1 MEEPNTTD
9 TVIWERDPMARREE
23 EWRQSLTDEQRAAL
37 PRGYARRTRNPLSI
51 PLSPR
56 QKRRLWERELQRLPK
71 RRRASVPLW
80 AACLAAAFSALAAG
94 LGGYGLG
101 TFVSRQSPPAL
112 VPASARLPSLPPPV
126 PWDQELRQAKLV
138 EAASKR
144 DAATMQALLAQGA
157 NPNARDET
165 QNPANGPTALMVA
178 AHHGDGAAVNALLAH
193 GADVNA
199 TGLSIEAIANGGDD
213 TPDST
218 PLTEALGQGHVGIAE
233 SLLKHG
239 ASVNAPNSLGETP
252 LMLSVSLGDVP
263 AVKLLLANGADVNAK
278 ADNGKTSLMLAAEGA
293 RVDIAQL
300 LLAKGADVN
309 AKDNDGATALIWGTY
324 HPAIVQLLKG
334 AGAKE

>member
-9 TVIWERDPMARREE
+9 TVIWERDPIARREE

-37 PRGYARRTRNPLSI
+37 PRGYAHRTRNPMSI

-56 QKRRLWERELQRLPK
+56 QKRRLWEQELRRLSKRQRT
-71 RRRASVPLW
+71 SVPLW

-112 VPASARLPSLPPPV
+112 VPASARLRSLPPPV
-126 PWDQELRQAKLV
+126 PWDEELRQAKLV
-138 EAASKR
+138 EAASKH
-144 DAATMQALLAQGA
+144 DAATLQALLAQGA
-157 NPNARDET
+157 SANARDET
-165 QNPANGPTALMVA
+165 QDPATGPTALMIA
-178 AHHGDGAAVNALLAH
+178 AHDGDDAAVNALLAH

-199 TGLSIEAIANGGDD
+199 AGLSVEAIANGGDD

-218 PLTEALGQGHVGIAE
+218 PLAEALGQGHVGIAE
-233 SLLKHG
+233 SLLNHG

-252 LMLSVSLGDVP
+252 LIMAVSLGDLP
-263 AVKLLLANGADVNAK
+263 AAQLLLADGANVNAK
-278 ADNGKTSLMLAAEGA
+278 ASNGKTPLMLAAEGA

-300 LLAKGADVN
+300 LLAKGADIN
-309 AKDNDGATALIWGTY
+309 AKDNDGATALTWGTY
-324 HPAIVQLLKG
+324 HPAIIQLLKG
-334 AGAKE
+334 AGAKV